1 MYSSIRDYWEMT
13 VYQTLCLDLGTHK
26 YIRHNLWL
34 QGDNVIE
41 ETVIQAN
48 YNHILTFRAQKR
60 DHMRGCLIQLPYFRD
75 ELTMKSKKIKKPA
88 QVPKGRR
95 GTSTLCFWPPACLTP
110 PPPHLSFLP
119 GWCWSWGQTT
129 FGDPFHTPTSITAN
143 LGGGCYF
150 PCCLGAHWTQGP
162 CPTHSWLTH
171 TTWVITMCLM
181 N

>member
-1 MYSSIRDYWEMT
+1 MT

-41 ETVIQAN
+41 ETAIQAN

-95 GTSTLCFWPPACLTP
+95 GTSTLCFSVLLTSGLSH
-110 PPPHLSFLP
+110 PPHL
-119 GWCWSWGQTT
+119 
-129 FGDPFHTPTSITAN
+129 PTCLFYLVDAGVGYRQPLGIHAILRLLSLLIW
-143 LGGGCYF
+143 GGGVFLF
-150 PCCLGAHWTQGP
+150 PLLSWSSQGK
-162 CPTHSWLTH
+162 PTHSHVLLIPDSPT
-171 TTWVITMCLM
+171 LRG
-181 N
+181 